1 MTFAPLKL
9 RALTVWQPWA
19 SLIIGGWKPYE
30 FRPRPAPASLVGKH
44 IVIHAARRPVDPKE
58 ISDLLR
64 DLTAGVNCGGLSP
77 NCGGFLLNVLRD
89 PGRIPYGAGLGT
101 VKLGKPAL
109 SSELWPGEFANDSDR
124 LDKANWAWPLSE
136 VRRWPHPVPARGYQG
151 HGWPWVHGVPA

>member
-19 SLIIGGWKPYE
+19 SLIVGGWKPYE
-30 FRPRPAPASLVGKH
+30 FRPRPAAAHLIGKH
-44 IVIHAARRPVDPKE
+44 IVIHAGKRRADGRE
-58 ISDLLR
+58 IAELMRDLL
-64 DLTAGVNCGGLSP
+64 DGVNCGGLDV
-77 NCGGFLLNVLRD
+77 NCIPFLDRVHAD
-89 PGRIPYGAGLGT
+89 PDCIPYGAGLGT
-101 VKLGKPAL
+101 VKLGMPVL

-136 VRRWPHPVPARGYQG
+136 IKRWPHPVPARGYQG